1 MDLILGYLAGV
12 LTLLNPCVLPIL
24 PIVLATA
31 LRQDKHGP
39 LALAAGMSLTFVVL
53 GVGLASVGPALGI
66 DDQLMSRMAAV
77 LMIAFGVVLLVPQ
90 FNEKFAL
97 ATGSFSGSADA
108 QLGKLE
114 GSGWSGQFVT
124 GLLLGAVWSPCIGPT
139 LGGAISLAA
148 QGQQIIW
155 ATLIMISFALGVSTI
170 ILALGYGTREAVL
183 KRQNAMRGLADK
195 AKPIMGVVLVAVG
208 LMIFFRVHHKI
219 DAFLINVLPDWF
231 QNISIAF

>member
-1 MDLILGYLAGV
+1 
-12 LTLLNPCVLPIL
+12 
-24 PIVLATA
+24 
-31 LRQDKHGP
+31 
-39 LALAAGMSLTFVVL
+39 
-53 GVGLASVGPALGI
+53 
-66 DDQLMSRMAAV
+66 
-77 LMIAFGVVLLVPQ
+77 
-90 FNEKFAL
+90 
-97 ATGSFSGSADA
+97 
-108 QLGKLE
+108 
-114 GSGWSGQFVT
+114 
-124 GLLLGAVWSPCIGPT
+124 